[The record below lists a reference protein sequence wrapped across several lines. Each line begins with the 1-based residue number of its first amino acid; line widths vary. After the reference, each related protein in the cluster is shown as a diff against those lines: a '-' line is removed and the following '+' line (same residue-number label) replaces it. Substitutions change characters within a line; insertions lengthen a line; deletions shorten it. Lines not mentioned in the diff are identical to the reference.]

1 MEVTCSV
8 GARSET
14 EYEHPLIQSFSAA
27 AGVLA
32 IWLRMLFRGHLRKLL
47 YGCQSTVNLEPRAC
61 MRLEDHQQSARV
73 RGECTATFQ

>member
-27 AGVLA
+27 AAVLA
-32 IWLRMLFRGHLRKLL
+32 IWLRMLFRGHLARRLCPSRLL
-47 YGCQSTVNLEPRAC
+47 DPLMSGVVASYILHP
-61 MRLEDHQQSARV
+61 LL
-73 RGECTATFQ
+73 